1 MGFYISPT
9 EFMFLDTKIE
19 YKTGIKYAHSRQKR
33 LKERILKW
41 LFLGN
46 FT

>member
-19 YKTGIKYAHSRQKR
+19 YKNRY
-33 LKERILKW
+33 
-41 LFLGN
+41 
-46 FT
+46 

>member
-19 YKTGIKYAHSRQKR
+19 YKNRH
-33 LKERILKW
+33 
-41 LFLGN
+41 
-46 FT
+46 